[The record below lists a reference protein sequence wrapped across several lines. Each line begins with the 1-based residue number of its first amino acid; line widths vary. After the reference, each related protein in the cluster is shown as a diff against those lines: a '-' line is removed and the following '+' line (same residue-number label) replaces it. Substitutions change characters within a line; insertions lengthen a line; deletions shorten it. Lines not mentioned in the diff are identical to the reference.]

1 MNDRPIRD
9 LTELLLHRIRNKTG
23 MYIGV
28 WEPQSTMFTLGA
40 YLSGY
45 EACYQTV
52 SGMKGDR
59 YLDQFTDWL
68 YATTGA
74 PQGPLKLG
82 PIVDECEGDQLLA
95 LKRFF
100 EYLEIFD
107 REVPF
112 VERTS
117 REGLKRK
124 AHSAVI
130 RART

>member
-9 LTELLLHRIRNKTG
+9 LTELLLHRVRKKPG

-28 WEPQSTMFTLGA
+28 SEPESTMFTLAA

-45 EACYQTV
+45 EACYRTV
-52 SGMKGDR
+52 CGMKGDR
-59 YLDQFTDWL
+59 YLDQFTEWI
-68 YATTGA
+68 YAKTGA
-74 PQGPLKLG
+74 PQGPLRLG
-82 PIVDECEGDQLLA
+82 PIIDECESDQLRA

-112 VERTS
+112 MERTP
-117 REGLKRK
+117 REG
-124 AHSAVI
+124 
-130 RART
+130 

>member
-9 LTELLLHRIRNKTG
+9 LTELLLHRIRNKPG

-28 WEPQSTMFTLGA
+28 WEPESSMFTLQT

-45 EACYQTV
+45 EACHQIMW
-52 SGMKGDR
+52 GAKGDR
-59 YLDQFTDWL
+59 YLDHFADWI
-68 YATTGA
+68 YAKTGA
-74 PQGPLKLG
+74 PQGPLRLG
-82 PIVDECEGDQLLA
+82 PILEECEGDQLRA

-112 VERTS
+112 AERTP
-117 REGLKRK
+117 REG
-124 AHSAVI
+124 
-130 RART
+130 